1 MILVVGATGYLG
13 GMITRQL
20 LAQGRE
26 VRILVRPGSN
36 YQPFV
41 EASAQP
47 VIGDL
52 RDRASLDAACQGIET
67 IITTAAARIT
77 EDETNTQAIDRHG
90 YISLIDAARTAGVH
104 HFIFTSGLGADP
116 HSAIPFVAAK
126 GQTETYLRASG
137 LPYTILEPDWIL
149 DGWLMFFVGNPA
161 LSGQPVWV
169 VGEGRDRH
177 TPVAAQDV
185 AAFAVAA
192 VDYPGARN
200 RVIPLGGPQAL
211 SIHDAVAIFE
221 RFLGK
226 PVTVKS
232 FTPDQPPPGWPP
244 LLVQLMA
251 GFNTDLLVDTTEV
264 AEEFGVQLTSA
275 EEFVHRALLRTP
287 TPA

>member
-1 MILVVGATGYLG
+1 MILVIGATGQLG
-13 GMITRQL
+13 SMITHQL
-20 LAQGRE
+20 LAKGRA
-26 VRILVRPGSN
+26 VRILVRAGSN
-36 YQPFV
+36 YQPLV
-41 EASAQP
+41 EAGAQP

-52 RDRASLDAACQGIET
+52 RNPASLEGACQGIKT
-67 IITTAAARIT
+67 VITTAQARIT
-77 EDETNTQAIDRHG
+77 EDEANTWAINRHG

-116 HSAIPFVAAK
+116 HSAIPFIAAK

-169 VGEGRDRH
+169 VGEGSDRH

-192 VDYPGARN
+192 VDHPGARN

-211 SIHDAVAIFE
+211 SIRDAVAIFE

-226 PVTVKS
+226 PVIVQS

-244 LLVQLMA
+244 LLVQLMT
-251 GFNTDLLVDTTEV
+251 GFNTDLVVDTTEV
-264 AEEFGVQLTSA
+264 AQEFGVQLTSA
-275 EEFVHRALLRTP
+275 EEFVQRALLRTP